1 MPPRTTALRGFLEH
15 ALQSSASAASTPARP
30 ASRRRAGPRRARR
43 LRRAL
48 ACAVTITGVL
58 LTTAGTGHADP
69 YAAPPAVP
77 TMAPSTLDA
86 RFGIERQ
93 AIEQALETAH
103 AVGDRERAKAL
114 GGLLQPG
121 RRFLYFDPRGRG
133 RAIEVVGDLT
143 RAHRVAVVVPG
154 ADSTL
159 SGFDSKSGKP
169 WSAPGGG
176 ARAVYEQA
184 RKINPSPGLAVVAWL
199 GYAAPKTFSSDVLTD
214 ERAGQG
220 AVELRAFLTG
230 LNQVNP
236 EARVGLLCHSYGSVV
251 CGRAAMAGA
260 GSARDGWRQVT
271 DIALFGSPGTTAWS
285 AARLSRTARVWAG
298 RGATD
303 WMEDVPHVRIFGLG
317 LGPDPVSSRFGA
329 RVFDAGPGGHSD
341 YLAPDSRSLSN
352 LTYIAMGDP
361 SHVSQPA

>member
-1 MPPRTTALRGFLEH
+1 MPPRTTAPRGALLEGI
-15 ALQSSASAASTPARP
+15 LQTPATSPSRL
-30 ASRRRAGPRRARR
+30 AQRRRAHPKRARR

-69 YAAPPAVP
+69 YAAPPALP
-77 TMAPSTLDA
+77 SMAPSTLDA
-86 RFGIERQ
+86 RFGIERR

-103 AVGDRERAKAL
+103 SVGDRDRAKAL
-114 GGLLQPG
+114 GALLQPG

-143 RAHRVAVVVPG
+143 RARRVAVVVPG

-159 SGFDSKSGKP
+159 SDFDSKSGKP

-184 RKINPSPGLAVVAWL
+184 RKINPEPGLAVVAWL
-199 GYAAPKTFSSDVLTD
+199 GYAAPRTFSSDVLTD

-220 AVELRAFLTG
+220 AAELRTFLSG
-230 LNQVNP
+230 LNRVNRT
-236 EARVGLLCHSYGSVV
+236 AKVGLLCHSYGSVV
-251 CGRAAMAGA
+251 CGRAAMARA

-285 AARLSRTARVWAG
+285 AGRLSRTARIWAG

-317 LGPDPVSSRFGA
+317 LGPDPVSARFGA
-329 RVFDAGPGGHSD
+329 RVFDAGGGGHSD

-361 SHVSQPA
+361 THVTKPA